1 MGNVVRQENYRLIGK
16 MGTPEHEEY
25 ELERVGDLILLIQ
38 QARKQRNMT
47 QEEPEKQKNVNF
59 LVRINHRN
67 WDREILSVVEVR
79 K

>member
-25 ELERVGDLILLIQ
+25 ELERVGDLIQ

-47 QEEPEKQKNVNF
+47 QEKTEKRKF
-59 LVRINHRN
+59 LGTNKPQELGQGNI
-67 WDREILSVVEVR
+67 ECC
-79 K
+79 